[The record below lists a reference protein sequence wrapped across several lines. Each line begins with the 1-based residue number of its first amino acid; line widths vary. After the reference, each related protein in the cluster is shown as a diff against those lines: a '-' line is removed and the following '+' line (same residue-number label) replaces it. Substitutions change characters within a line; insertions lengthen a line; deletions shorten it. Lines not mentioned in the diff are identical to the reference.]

1 MTDLNAKSALGQPA
15 HAMPHCRV
23 CGSETTL
30 VASIHGRYSGRDFS
44 LARCAGCGY
53 AFIAD
58 PWLDFEQIYDER
70 YYAGRGADRLLD
82 YRYELEH
89 PDTTVRAYEWRGIAS
104 VVRHVA
110 GPISNRRW
118 IDFGCGNGGLVR
130 YLRQHEN
137 VDAVG
142 FEEGAIAGRAAEMGI
157 PVSGRTALT
166 DWVGTADVVTAIE
179 VLEHTY
185 DPVAELRTMR
195 TLLRPGG
202 LLFVTTG
209 NALAHARH
217 LEKWRYVVPEIHIS
231 FFEPRTLERAMVDAG
246 FRADFRSL
254 GDGLDDIL
262 TYKVMKNLKVRRR
275 SALTDALPRR
285 PIGAIADRLERL
297 SEHPVGW
304 AS

>member
-1 MTDLNAKSALGQPA
+1 MTDLNAKSALGHPA
-15 HAMPHCRV
+15 QAIPHCRV
-23 CGSETTL
+23 CGSETAL
-30 VASIHGRYSGRDFS
+30 VASIRGSYSGRDFS

-82 YRYELEH
+82 YSYELEH

-110 GPISNRRW
+110 GPISNRRG

-137 VDAVG
+137 VDALG
-142 FEEGAIAGRAAEMGI
+142 YEEGAIAGRAAEMGI
-157 PVSGRTALT
+157 PVSGRAALT
-166 DWVGTADVVTAIE
+166 DWVGTADIVTAIE

-195 TLLRPGG
+195 TLLRPDG

-254 GDGLDDIL
+254 GAGLDDIL

>member
-1 MTDLNAKSALGQPA
+1 MTDLNAKPAFGQPA

-30 VASIHGRYSGRDFS
+30 VASIHGSYSGRDFS

-70 YYAGRGADRLLD
+70 YYAGRGADPLID
-82 YRYELEH
+82 YSYELEH
-89 PDTTVRAYEWRGIAS
+89 PDRTVRTYEWRGIAS
-104 VVRHVA
+104 VVRHLA
-110 GPISNRRW
+110 GPLANSRW

-130 YLRQHEN
+130 YLRHHEH
-137 VDAVG
+137 VDALG
-142 FEEGAIAGRAAEMGI
+142 YDEGAITGRAADMGI
-157 PVSGRTALT
+157 PVSGRAALAE
-166 DWVGTADVVTAIE
+166 WVGTADVVTAIE

-209 NALAHARH
+209 NALAHASH

-231 FFEPRTLERAMVDAG
+231 FFEPRTLARAMTEAG
-246 FRADFRSL
+246 FRAEFRSL
-254 GDGLDDIL
+254 GRGFDDIL
-262 TYKVMKNLKVRRR
+262 TFKVLKNLKVRRR
-275 SALTDALPRR
+275 SAATDALPKHLV
-285 PIGAIADRLERL
+285 GTIADRLERL
-297 SEHPVGW
+297 SEHPLGW
-304 AS
+304 AV

>member
-1 MTDLNAKSALGQPA
+1 MTDLNAESSLGQGTRE
-15 HAMPHCRV
+15 MPHCRV
-23 CGSETTL
+23 CGSDATV
-30 VASIHGRYSGRDFS
+30 VASIHGGYSGRDFS
-44 LARCAGCGY
+44 LARCARCGY

-70 YYAGRGADRLLD
+70 YYAGQGADRSLD
-82 YRYELEH
+82 YSFELEH
-89 PDTTVRAYEWRGIAS
+89 PDTTIRAYEWRGIAS
-104 VVRHVA
+104 VVREVA
-110 GPISNRRW
+110 GPLGNSRW

-130 YLRQHEN
+130 YLREHEN

-142 FEEGAIAGRAAEMGI
+142 YDEGAIAGRAAEMGI
-157 PVSGRTALT
+157 PVSGRAALS
-166 DWVGTADVVTAIE
+166 DWAGTADVVSAIE

-209 NALAHARH
+209 NAHAHANR

-231 FFEPRTLERAMVDAG
+231 FFEPRTLERAMTEAG
-246 FRADFRSL
+246 FRAEFRSL
-254 GDGLDDIL
+254 GRGFDEIL
-262 TYKVMKNLKVRRR
+262 TFKVLKSLRVRRR
-275 SALTDALPRR
+275 SAVTDVLPRR
-285 PIGAIADRLERL
+285 LIATIGDRIERL

-304 AS
+304 AV